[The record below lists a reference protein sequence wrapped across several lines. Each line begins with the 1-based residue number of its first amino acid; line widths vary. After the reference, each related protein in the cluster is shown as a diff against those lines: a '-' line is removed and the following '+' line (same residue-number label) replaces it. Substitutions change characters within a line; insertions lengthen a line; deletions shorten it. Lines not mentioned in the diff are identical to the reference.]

1 MSGKMMLAKSLFVTM
16 FFLVISAGYV
26 AQAAAA
32 EDQVAPKTEM
42 ETDVEK
48 DDNDPFE
55 TLNRF
60 TSGFN
65 RIVRGAILDPLVDGY
80 QAITPNAVQ
89 DALGNAASN
98 LSEPVT
104 AVSSLLAGDTENAG
118 NATKRFLVNSTAGLG
133 GTQDKATEMGIEQR
147 REDLGQAAAV
157 NGADAGPY
165 IVLPLL
171 GPSNTRD
178 ALGTA
183 VTAVASPLP
192 LVGAIS
198 SSGVEYSKNQD
209 DIQAVTKGALDPYT
223 VEKNAYRQHRE
234 YLIKNGVVE
243 ENEPDFPTFNETL
256 E

>member
-1 MSGKMMLAKSLFVTM
+1 MIQTIKTSKVSRVVVFSALIT
-16 FFLVISAGYV
+16 AGYV
-26 AQAAAA
+26 NIAYA
-32 EDQVAPKTEM
+32 EEKKTEKL
-42 ETDVEK
+42 TDVEAVEDK

-65 RIVRGAILDPLVDGY
+65 RIVRDAILDPLVDGY
-80 QAITPNAVQ
+80 QAVTPEPVQ
-89 DALGNAASN
+89 EAIGNAASN

-104 AVSSLLAGDTENAG
+104 AVSSLLSGDTENAS
-118 NATKRFLVNSTAGLG
+118 NATKRFFVNTTVGLG
-133 GTQDKATEMGIEQR
+133 GTSDKATEMGIEQR

-157 NGADAGPY
+157 NGAESGPY

-183 VTAVASPLP
+183 VTAVASPMP
-192 LVGAIS
+192 LIGSMAS
-198 SSGVEYSKNQD
+198 GGVEYSGSQD

-223 VEKNAYRQHRE
+223 VEKNAYRQHRNFV
-234 YLIKNGVVE
+234 IKNGDVA
-243 ENEPDFPTFNETL
+243 EPEFPTLDEKL

>member
-1 MSGKMMLAKSLFVTM
+1 MMKKTVAKTASVLLISLMITNSYGFSAHAEGEGTGKELTPD
-16 FFLVISAGYV
+16 
-26 AQAAAA
+26 A
-32 EDQVAPKTEM
+32 EI
-42 ETDVEK
+42 EK

-55 TLNRF
+55 PINRF

-80 QAITPNAVQ
+80 QAVTPDALQ
-89 DALGNAASN
+89 EALGNAASN

-104 AVSSLLAGDTENAG
+104 AISSLIEGDTENAG
-118 NATKRFLVNSTAGLG
+118 NATKRFLVNTTVGLG
-133 GTQDKATEMGIEQR
+133 GTQDKATEMGIEHR

-157 NGADAGPY
+157 HGAESGPY

-183 VTAVASPLP
+183 VTAVASPMP
-192 LVGAIS
+192 LVGAMTT
-198 SSGVEYSKNQD
+198 SGIEYSKNQD
-209 DIQAVTKGALDPYT
+209 DLQSVTKGALDPYT

-234 YLIKNGVVE
+234 YVIKNGQVE
-243 ENEPDFPTFNETL
+243 KEAPEFPTLDEKL

>member
-1 MSGKMMLAKSLFVTM
+1 MISKLTVTKSLSIFMISLMVTGYYV
-16 FFLVISAGYV
+16 LPVQADETKTVQSADEN
-26 AQAAAA
+26 QKA
-32 EDQVAPKTEM
+32 ED
-42 ETDVEK
+42 

-80 QAITPNAVQ
+80 QAVTPDSIQEAI
-89 DALGNAASN
+89 GNAASN

-104 AVSSLLAGDTENAG
+104 AISSLLEGDTENAG
-118 NATKRFLVNSTAGLG
+118 NATKRFIVNTTAGFG
-133 GTQDKATEMGIEQR
+133 GTQDKASEMGIEQR
-147 REDLGQAAAV
+147 REDLGQAAASH
-157 NGADAGPY
+157 GAESGPY

-183 VTAVASPLP
+183 VTAVASPMP
-192 LVGAIS
+192 LVGALT
-198 SSGVEYSKNQD
+198 SSGVEYSRNQD
-209 DIQAVTKGALDPYT
+209 ELQAITKGALDPYT
-223 VEKNAYRQHRE
+223 VEKNAYRQHRK
-234 YLIKNGVVE
+234 YVIKNGEVAE
-243 ENEPDFPTFNETL
+243 EEPDFPAFDEKL